1 MLFSSV
7 DLPAPRKPDR
17 MVTGSLLRLP
27 APTGRLTSS
36 RQPLKHGKGLPKCH
50 SSRTN
55 TMYPSR
61 STSRH
66 WSTQYMR
73 YTAAV
78 SVVQSVHC
86 VDARHA
92 ASILTKLADLHDCAE
107 HVQQRQRWSLAA
119 LLAAAQLGS
128 AASRADLHRQGPAA
142 GPARLQCW
150 LPGSISVRLALMH
163 GGGAPWARQAS
174 ELSPAGQQTALPG
187 AGPAGGSML
196 SGCCAAQAA
205 GLVCRA

>member
-128 AASRADLHRQGPAA
+128 ADSAAWGWASWRKHAERLLCSAGSWSCVQSLTASLNRLRASSNRPAA
-142 GPARLQCW
+142 
-150 LPGSISVRLALMH
+150 S
-163 GGGAPWARQAS
+163 APYLCIHQAD
-174 ELSPAGQQTALPG
+174 
-187 AGPAGGSML
+187 
-196 SGCCAAQAA
+196 C
-205 GLVCRA
+205 